1 MPRVPRGL
9 ALISAAAVIAATA
22 VYSVAWMYYTSTDPR
37 ARLGVTPMHRARTAD
52 LLLTAVEPGT
62 PAARAGLQPGD
73 RIVEINGR
81 RLDTPNPFFDA
92 VTRGRP
98 GDAVSLRVERG
109 PDQSFTAHASLEP
122 RPPQPARPRVQV
134 FVEWLLRFYPAAF
147 LIVAAVVLLQ
157 RPRDRTAW
165 LLALLFISLIAAA
178 PIDEDE
184 LHPALRRFALSF
196 RMLSGLMPALVYC
209 FFAVFP
215 SRSPIERRAPW
226 LKHVLLVP
234 TVVVVGTLMAM
245 VGRAQSFAPLQRI
258 VESPVWRVLGPLLIL
273 YWCLTIALG
282 LVSLVMNNL
291 RAPDAESRRRTRVIV
306 WGMVVGLTP
315 ISVVQTIGAVLGVDP
330 YSGMPFWIWATAV
343 LLLFLIP
350 VSFAYAVIRYRVL
363 EIPVLLKRSA
373 RYLLVQRGFVVLL
386 FLLSAGVTVAL
397 AVELPL
403 LLPARADGAAPVGL
417 ITGAGLGVA
426 LAWGG
431 ALLHRRFTERID
443 RAFFR
448 NAYDARRVLEHLA
461 VRAGRA
467 AGREELAALL
477 ARSIDEALHPASQ
490 TIYLERDGDS
500 LEAFHGTPPATLQ
513 QISRNLPDLDE
524 IALEGG
530 PIVRRPDASRASGFG
545 ALDALG
551 AECLSPMIGRD
562 ERIAGLLALG
572 PRLSEEPYSSEDR
585 RLLATVC
592 NQAGLALDS
601 IWLAERIAER
611 REAERRQT
619 RELEIAQEVQRGLL
633 PQQPPVLRTL
643 DCAGAC
649 RQARAVGGDYY
660 DFLDLGDG
668 RLGLVLAD
676 ISGKG
681 FAAALLMANL
691 QAYVRSRFSLA
702 REDIPGLLRSLN
714 AYLFESSPSSR
725 YATLFFGRYEDDS
738 GRLIYVNCG
747 HNPPL
752 VMRCDG
758 TTAWLQPT
766 APVVGLFDEWS
777 CTIGELE
784 IRTGDTLVL
793 YTDGVTDAMDD
804 EGNFFGEERL
814 VELVRLHRGTAPSQL
829 LDTLIDT
836 VTRFSGKVQEDD
848 LTLVIARRL

>member
-1 MPRVPRGL
+1 MPRVPRGV
-9 ALISAAAVIAATA
+9 AVVSAAAVIAAAA
-22 VYSVAWMYYTSTDPR
+22 VYSVAWMYYAGIDSE
-37 ARLGVTPMHRARTAD
+37 ARLGVTPAYRARTAD
-52 LLLTAVEPGT
+52 FLLTAVEPGA

-73 RIVEINGR
+73 RIVAINGR
-81 RLDTPNPFFDA
+81 LLDTPNPFFDA
-92 VTRGRP
+92 ITHGHP
-98 GDAVSLRVERG
+98 GDTVSLRVERG
-109 PDQSFTAHASLEP
+109 PDSFTAHASLEP
-122 RPPQPARPRVQV
+122 RPPEPARPRVRV
-134 FVEWLLRFYPAAF
+134 FVESLLRFYPAAF

-157 RPRDRTAW
+157 RPQDRTAW

-178 PIDEDE
+178 PIEEDL
-184 LHPALRRFALSF
+184 LHPSLRRFALCF
-196 RMLSGLMPALVYC
+196 KLLGGLVPVALYW

-215 SRSPIERRAPW
+215 ARSPIERRAPW

-234 TVVVVGTLMAM
+234 TVVVLATLMAM

-258 VESPVWRVLGPLLIL
+258 VESPAWRVLGPLLIL
-273 YWCLTIALG
+273 YWCVTVALG
-282 LVSLVMNNL
+282 LVSLVLNNL

-330 YSGMPFWIWATAV
+330 YAGMPFWIWATAV

-386 FLLSAGVTVAL
+386 FLVSVGATVAL
-397 AVELPL
+397 AIELPL
-403 LLPARADGAAPVGL
+403 LLPARVNVPGPLGL
-417 ITGAGLGVA
+417 VAGAGLGVA
-426 LAWGG
+426 LAWG
-431 ALLHRRFTERID
+431 AARVHRRFTERID

-490 TIYLERDGDS
+490 TIYLERDTDN

-530 PIVRRPDASRASGFG
+530 PVVRRPDANRSEGFG
-545 ALDALG
+545 ALAALG

-572 PRLSEEPYSSEDR
+572 PRRSEEPYSSEDR

-611 REAERRQT
+611 WEAERRQA

-643 DCAGAC
+643 ACAGAC

-668 RLGLVLAD
+668 QLGLVLAD

-681 FAAALLMANL
+681 ISAALLMANL
-691 QAYVRSRFSLA
+691 QAYVRSRYTLA
-702 REDIPGLLRSLN
+702 REDLPTLLLSLN
-714 AYLFESSPSSR
+714 DYLFKASPSSR
-725 YATLFFGRYEDDS
+725 YATLFFGRYDDNS
-738 GRLIYVNCG
+738 GRLVYANCG

-752 VMRCDG
+752 VVRCDG

-766 APVVGLFDEWS
+766 APVVGLFDQWS
-777 CTIGELE
+777 CTIAELE
-784 IRTGDTLVL
+784 IRKGDTLVL

-804 EGNFFGEERL
+804 DGNFFGEERL
-814 VELVRLHRGTAPSQL
+814 VELVMRNTRASAGAL
-829 LDTLIDT
+829 LEILIDE

-848 LTLVIARRL
+848 LTLVIARGL

>member
-1 MPRVPRGL
+1 
-9 ALISAAAVIAATA
+9 
-22 VYSVAWMYYTSTDPR
+22 
-37 ARLGVTPMHRARTAD
+37 
-52 LLLTAVEPGT
+52 
-62 PAARAGLQPGD
+62 
-73 RIVEINGR
+73 
-81 RLDTPNPFFDA
+81 
-92 VTRGRP
+92 
-98 GDAVSLRVERG
+98 
-109 PDQSFTAHASLEP
+109 
-122 RPPQPARPRVQV
+122 
-134 FVEWLLRFYPAAF
+134 
-147 LIVAAVVLLQ
+147 
-157 RPRDRTAW
+157 
-165 LLALLFISLIAAA
+165 
-178 PIDEDE
+178 
-184 LHPALRRFALSF
+184 
-196 RMLSGLMPALVYC
+196 
-209 FFAVFP
+209 
-215 SRSPIERRAPW
+215 
-226 LKHVLLVP
+226 
-234 TVVVVGTLMAM
+234 
-245 VGRAQSFAPLQRI
+245 
-258 VESPVWRVLGPLLIL
+258 
-273 YWCLTIALG
+273 
-282 LVSLVMNNL
+282 
-291 RAPDAESRRRTRVIV
+291 
-306 WGMVVGLTP
+306 MVVGLTP

-350 VSFAYAVIRYRVL
+350 VSFAYAVVRYRVL

-386 FLLSAGVTVAL
+386 FLVSVGATVAL
-397 AVELPL
+397 AIELPL
-403 LLPARADGAAPVGL
+403 LLPARVNVPGPLGL
-417 ITGAGLGVA
+417 VAGAGLGVA
-426 LAWGG
+426 LAWG
-431 ALLHRRFTERID
+431 AARVHRRFTERID

-477 ARSIDEALHPASQ
+477 ARSIDEALHPSSQ
-490 TIYLERDGDS
+490 TIYLERDADN

-530 PIVRRPDASRASGFG
+530 PVVRRPDANRSDGFG

-633 PQQPPVLRTL
+633 PQQPPALRTL
-643 DCAGAC
+643 SCAGAC

-668 RLGLVLAD
+668 QLGLVLAD

-681 FAAALLMANL
+681 ISAALLMANL
-691 QAYVRSRFSLA
+691 QAYMRSRFSLA
-702 REDIPGLLRSLN
+702 RGDLPELLRSLN

-725 YATLFFGRYEDDS
+725 YATLFFGRYDDNS
-738 GRLIYVNCG
+738 GRLVYANCG

-752 VMRCDG
+752 VVRCDG

-777 CTIGELE
+777 CTIAELE
-784 IRTGDTLVL
+784 IRKGDTLVL

-804 EGNFFGEERL
+804 DGNFFGEERL
-814 VELVRLHRGTAPSQL
+814 VELVKRNTRASAGAL
-829 LDTLIDT
+829 LETLIDE

-848 LTLVIARRL
+848 LTLVIAQGQ